1 MTSQEVPQVPRN
13 QDDRVQSTLNQ
24 HAHVE
29 ELLNAV
35 MNGSDEAFIA
45 LWKIFYPKTLQYLK
59 RFSRDAEDLSSE
71 VWIKIAN
78 SIKTFSGN
86 GSALQAWIF
95 TIARNCAI
103 DNNRKDTRKGAYLE
117 LREEDWVKQETSYMD
132 ITDLLDRLPHAQ
144 AEIILLRV
152 LMGFSVEEVSQ
163 ITGKTISS
171 VKVLSHRGLNK
182 LKLELEVSG
191 YTGKEEKN
199 ERDVINPR
207 I

>member
-1 MTSQEVPQVPRN
+1 MTSQEVPQVSRN

-29 ELLNAV
+29 ELLKAV

-191 YTGKEEKN
+191 YTGKEEKK
-199 ERDVINPR
+199 
-207 I
+207 